1 MYLEHFVS
9 FPPSIGW
16 LWVKKGFR
24 NSSRGLV
31 WSLWHPF
38 GTDLVCETQIILDQW
53 KFQVA
58 VFRDCW
64 YESTLFR
71 ITEHSSTSSATLM
84 KVGVCWGTF
93 VHSRSPSPTHP
104 EQRMTSGG
112 RVQVFWVKF
121 VGQSFFF
128 SKTQVGWRHCRLLF
142 SPSDCAQLKNQQR
155 CLTPISVFIDICTKS
170 SVLRKNISKATES
183 SIWKQ
188 SSAFQRKY
196 PGFKRE
202 N

>member
-38 GTDLVCETQIILDQW
+38 GTDLVCEIQIILDQW

-64 YESTLFR
+64 YESTLFH
-71 ITEHSSTSSATLM
+71 ITQHPSTSSATRT
-84 KVGVCWGTF
+84 KVCVLGGLLSIPGLPHQHTLSKGWPQEAEF
-93 VHSRSPSPTHP
+93 RS
-104 EQRMTSGG
+104 
-112 RVQVFWVKF
+112 F
-121 VGQSFFF
+121 
-128 SKTQVGWRHCRLLF
+128 GWSLLASLF
-142 SPSDCAQLKNQQR
+142 SFPKHRLGEDIAGCFSALPTVPSSR
-155 CLTPISVFIDICTKS
+155 ISSDVSPPF
-170 SVLRKNISKATES
+170 
-183 SIWKQ
+183 Q
-188 SSAFQRKY
+188 SL
-196 PGFKRE
+196 
-202 N
+202 